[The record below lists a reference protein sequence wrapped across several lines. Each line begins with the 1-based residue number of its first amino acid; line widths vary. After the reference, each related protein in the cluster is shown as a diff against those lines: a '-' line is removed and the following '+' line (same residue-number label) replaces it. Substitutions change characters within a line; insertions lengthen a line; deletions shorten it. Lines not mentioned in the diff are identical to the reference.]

1 MELPLRPGTALDD
14 RLRIVLARDGS
25 RVEASVNDRDN
36 KPIEDAFVYLIPTAV
51 KSEIEL
57 AAKLI
62 SGQTGGDGIFQ
73 TRAIH
78 PGKYLVLATLES
90 VSAAPERIALLW
102 NARLR
107 GKEIDLQPGNLA
119 QMKLE
124 LAPLK

>member
-1 MELPLRPGTALDD
+1 M
-14 RLRIVLARDGS
+14 
-25 RVEASVNDRDN
+25 
-36 KPIEDAFVYLIPTAV
+36 AV

-57 AAKLI
+57 AAKLV
-62 SGQTGGDGIFQ
+62 SGQTGADGIFR

-78 PGKYLVLATLES
+78 PGKYLVLATLAS
-90 VSAAPERIALLW
+90 VSSAPERIALLW